1 MNKQEVFEKV
11 AELIAAQLPV
21 TADQVRPD
29 SKLADE
35 LGADSANIMI
45 LVFDIESE
53 FNIQVDNDALAQVV
67 TVNDIVDYILQAVA

>member
-1 MNKQEVFEKV
+1 MSQQEIFAKV

-21 TADQVRPD
+21 TVDQVKME
-29 SKLADE
+29 SKLVDE

-53 FNIQVDNDALAQVV
+53 FNIQVDNDALATVV
-67 TVNDIVDYILQAVA
+67 TVEDVVKYIEKAI